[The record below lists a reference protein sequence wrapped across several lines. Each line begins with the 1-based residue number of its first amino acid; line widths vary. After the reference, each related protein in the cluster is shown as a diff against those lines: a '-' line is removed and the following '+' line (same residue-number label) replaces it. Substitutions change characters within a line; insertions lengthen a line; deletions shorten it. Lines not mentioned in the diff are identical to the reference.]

1 MRRAMA
7 PKPRRTPEEVG
18 DIIAQLAIR
27 YGIDFPP
34 ERDRSQDGQRF
45 KRILFLAVQDGL
57 LSLNRGGR
65 RSKWVGEQGL
75 EGFALVKT
83 VRERQA
89 EAIRNGT
96 TRTDAE
102 VLRELQEQ
110 DPKRWGRDLHTLE
123 NRFYEAEKHWTFAR
137 QLQEIF
143 KLGIPTPETNSG

>member
-1 MRRAMA
+1 MA
-7 PKPRRTPEEVG
+7 TKPRRTLDEVA
-18 DIIAQLAIR
+18 DVIARTAIR
-27 YGIDFPP
+27 HGIDLSA

-45 KRILFLAVQDGL
+45 MQVLCLAVQDGL

-65 RSKWVGEQGL
+65 RSKWAGEQGL

-110 DPKRWGRDLHTLE
+110 DPKRWGRDFHTLQ
-123 NRFYEAEKHWTFAR
+123 NRFLEAKKYWTFAR

-143 KLGIPTPETNSG
+143 KLGIPTPETIPG